1 VPHISREELEIVRE
15 AEIFDR
21 LEPKPEAKPKQ
32 MICSDNF
39 DWKQAAKT
47 IRAADD
53 PENRGRFLLGQLAI
67 CLSAPSLPIV
77 DLGAS
82 LMRSLKPRSGL
93 ETLLLSQMAA
103 VHAIAMQELSCASSG
118 ENVDIHTARATRLL
132 RTFVQQVEAL
142 QVLRSRGR
150 PQRVIVKHVNVN
162 VAGQA
167 IMGNVTAVPRGLG
180 KNEQ

>member
-1 VPHISREELEIVRE
+1 
-15 AEIFDR
+15 
-21 LEPKPEAKPKQ
+21 
-32 MICSDNF
+32 MIPRIEGAFYSASSQF
-39 DWKQAAKT
+39 ASA
-47 IRAADD
+47 
-53 PENRGRFLLGQLAI
+53 LLAY
-67 CLSAPSLPIV
+67 PIV
-77 DLGAS
+77 DLSAS